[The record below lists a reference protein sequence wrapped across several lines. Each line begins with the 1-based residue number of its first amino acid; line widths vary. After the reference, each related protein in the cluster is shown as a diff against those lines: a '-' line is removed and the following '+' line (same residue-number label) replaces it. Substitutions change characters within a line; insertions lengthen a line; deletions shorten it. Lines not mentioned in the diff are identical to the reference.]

1 MWGVY
6 VSRHLCGCVYTLAC
20 MWSSEV
26 DAECFSQALSNLLFW
41 DFLTELG
48 ANQSRKTV
56 WPVSTKYLTHLFL
69 PGVEIID
76 TFYCTRP
83 SVWVLGIWIK
93 YACLCGS
100 RFTASPGTGFV
111 LIFFFS
117 PLPSVV
123 CVYIEQRKVWEGEV
137 FLIWNSER
145 MGFPSLSWINSR
157 SLTSCSTKSSSP
169 QLFH

>member
-1 MWGVY
+1 MYLDVCVDVCTPLHVCGVQRLMLNVFLKHSPTY
-6 VSRHLCGCVYTLAC
+6 
-20 MWSSEV
+20 
-26 DAECFSQALSNLLFW
+26 CF

-56 WPVSTKYLTHLFL
+56 WPVSTKYLAHLFL

-93 YACLCGS
+93 YACLCES